1 MINTIQ
7 EKFSLAQAVY
17 SDELAHPAPVAPRR
31 GGLHAKA
38 QKTPPPA
45 SRRPS
50 VAEKPVPK
58 GAAAVRKRASGR
70 AASQPAPSA
79 GSPDAAPPR
88 ALAQR
93 FHVAEVAASFG
104 VRPRT
109 VRSWI
114 EKGLLE
120 REKIGNAVF
129 IRADQIEAM
138 LSRGR
143 RKKDS

>member
-1 MINTIQ
+1 
-7 EKFSLAQAVY
+7 LARAVY
-17 SDELAHPAPVAPRR
+17 SDEPAHHAPVAPCRR
-31 GGLHAKA
+31 GLHAMA
-38 QKTPPPA
+38 RKTPPPA

-50 VAEKPVPK
+50 VTKKPVPK
-58 GAAAVRKRASGR
+58 GGAAVRKRASR
-70 AASQPAPSA
+70 RPASQPAPSA
-79 GSPDAAPPR
+79 GGSDAPSPRGLP
-88 ALAQR
+88 QR
-93 FHVAEVAASFG
+93 FRVAAVAASFG

-120 REKIGNAVF
+120 REKVGNAVF

-143 RKKDS
+143 RKKGS

>member
-1 MINTIQ
+1 MTCL
-7 EKFSLAQAVY
+7 KVATTSLIHQPDTHSRPRYSTTKPFYAVGN
-17 SDELAHPAPVAPRR
+17 LN
-31 GGLHAKA
+31 
-38 QKTPPPA
+38 
-45 SRRPS
+45 
-50 VAEKPVPK
+50 
-58 GAAAVRKRASGR
+58 
-70 AASQPAPSA
+70 PAPSA
-79 GSPDAAPPR
+79 GNSDAAPPR
-88 ALAQR
+88 DLPQR

-120 REKIGNAVF
+120 REKVGNAVF

>member
-1 MINTIQ
+1 
-7 EKFSLAQAVY
+7 LAQAVY
-17 SDELAHPAPVAPRR
+17 SDDLAHHAPVAPRR
-31 GGLHAKA
+31 RGLHAMARK
-38 QKTPPPA
+38 KPPPA
-45 SRRPS
+45 SRRPPI
-50 VAEKPVPK
+50 AEKPVPK
-58 GAAAVRKRASGR
+58 GDAAVRKRASGR
-70 AASQPAPSA
+70 AASRPAASA
-79 GSPDAAPPR
+79 GSPGAPPPR

-120 REKIGNAVF
+120 REKVGNAVF

-143 RKKDS
+143 KKKDP